1 MKATKAVLHLTVG
14 EPMEATF
21 ARATAAMKAAKQG
34 KRIKPYFGAGFDD
47 VGEMLSVFTPKRWE
61 LIGALRESG
70 AISVAE
76 LARRLKR
83 DYSNVHNDCERLI
96 EWMAIEKD
104 ENGFVFAP
112 YSEIVVG
119 MKLPDRRAA

>member
-1 MKATKAVLHLTVG
+1 MKTNKAVLHLTVG
-14 EPMEATF
+14 EPMEASL

-34 KRIKPYFGAGFDD
+34 KRIKPYFGVGFDN

-83 DYSNVHNDCERLI
+83 DYSNVHSDCERLI

-104 ENGFVFAP
+104 ENGFIFAP

>member
-1 MKATKAVLHLTVG
+1 MKTNKAVLHLSVG
-14 EPMEATF
+14 EPMEASL
-21 ARATAAMKAAKQG
+21 ARASAAMKAAKQG
-34 KRIKPYFGAGFDD
+34 KRTKPYFGAGFDD

-96 EWMAIEKD
+96 EWMAIEKE
-104 ENGFVFAP
+104 ENGLVFAP
-112 YSEIVVG
+112 YSETAAD
-119 MKLPDRRAA
+119 MKRPNGRAA

>member
-1 MKATKAVLHLTVG
+1 MKPNKAVLHLSVG
-14 EPMEATF
+14 EPLEATF
-21 ARATAAMKAAKQG
+21 ARATAAIKAAKQG
-34 KRIKPYFGAGFDD
+34 RRIKPYFGAGFDD

-96 EWMAIEKD
+96 EWMALEKD
-104 ENGFVFAP
+104 DNGLVFAP